1 MPCDLPDPAAVRR
14 QVADCDSDHSPWLCI
29 AEDRFSKIL
38 STNILGL
45 YNL

>member
-14 QVADCDSDHSPWLCI
+14 QVADCDSNHPPWRCI
-29 AEDRFSKIL
+29 VEDSFSKIL
-38 STNILGL
+38 NTNTLGL